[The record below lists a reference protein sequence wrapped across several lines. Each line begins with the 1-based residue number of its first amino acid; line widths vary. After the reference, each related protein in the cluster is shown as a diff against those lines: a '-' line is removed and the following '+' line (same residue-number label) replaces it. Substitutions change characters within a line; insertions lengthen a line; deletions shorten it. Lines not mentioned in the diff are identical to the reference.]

1 MAVILDVV
9 ELSRFSSVML
19 FHALATAVSDDD
31 F

>member
-1 MAVILDVV
+1 MAVNLAVV

-19 FHALATAVSDDD
+19 FHALASAVSDDN